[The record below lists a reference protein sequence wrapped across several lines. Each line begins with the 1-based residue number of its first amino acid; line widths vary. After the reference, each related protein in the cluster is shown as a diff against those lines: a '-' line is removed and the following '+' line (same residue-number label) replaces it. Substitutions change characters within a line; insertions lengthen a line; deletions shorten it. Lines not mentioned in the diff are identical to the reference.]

1 MISSVSN
8 SSKAS
13 MSDSF
18 CNYDGGPIVIPSA
31 QTNIYL
37 LTLITAV
44 DLNGCNIVSQ
54 NPDDYSGIFSLVDGV
69 NIEDTLLVVMT
80 NGTNSIFAIIDR

>member
-1 MISSVSN
+1 M
-8 SSKAS
+8 
-13 MSDSF
+13 M
-18 CNYDGGPIVIPSA
+18 GGPIVIPSA

-44 DLNGCNIVSQ
+44 ELSGCSIVSL

-69 NIEDTLLVVMT
+69 SVEDTLLVVMT